1 LERINSEEILDTDQC
16 PAPEAETSLRDLCRI
31 NRWFGGVSTTRR
43 LVERVSASTGQKRF
57 SVLEVAAGFGEV
69 PRMAAM
75 KLARKGIS
83 LAITDLDRMASH
95 LRPGHRG
102 VVGDALALP
111 FRNDSFDLVSCSLF
125 AHHLEPSEVARFA
138 EEGLRVSRSAVLIN
152 DLVRHPL
159 HLALV
164 YAGFP
169 LMRSHV
175 SRVDGVA
182 SVRRAYTP
190 EEMRDLLA
198 HNSGSTQKVD
208 ISTHYLFRMGVIV
221 WKARPAASTGS
232 APAVKSIA

>member
-1 LERINSEEILDTDQC
+1 LERFESEEILDSTQC
-16 PAPEAETSLRDLCRI
+16 PVPDAEASLSDLCRI

-43 LVERVSASTGQKRF
+43 LVERVSVSTGQKRF

-75 KLARKGIS
+75 KLARKGIL
-83 LAITDLDRMASH
+83 LAITDLDRKASH
-95 LRPGHRG
+95 MRPGHRA
-102 VVGDALALP
+102 VVADALALP

-125 AHHLEPSEVARFA
+125 AHHLDPAELARFVDEA
-138 EEGLRVSRSAVLIN
+138 LRVSRSAVLIN

-169 LMRSHV
+169 LMKSYV
-175 SRVDGVA
+175 SRFDGVA

-190 EEMRDLLA
+190 DEMRGMLA
-198 HNSGSTQKVD
+198 HNSGVAGKVD

-221 WKARPAASTGS
+221 WKERPLASGES
-232 APAVKSIA
+232 APATKSAA